1 MAAGQ
6 RMARLVALLLVPL
19 GTLVLPTLILRPL
32 LPPGMKA
39 AWPIFAGGL
48 TIAAF
53 FFVASAT
60 YRWTQSRTTTA
71 ILTMASLAT
80 TLVGPF
86 VLLLWALTS
95 TWG

>member
-32 LPPGMKA
+32 LPLGMKT
-39 AWPIFAGGL
+39 AWPMFAGVL
-48 TIAAF
+48 TVAAF
-53 FFVASAT
+53 FSVASTT
-60 YRWTQSRTTTA
+60 YRWTQSRTTA
-71 ILTMASLAT
+71 AVFTMASLAT
-80 TLVGPF
+80 TLVGSF